1 MVDLLLESTEGDA
14 KAEVEVIYSQYEAT
28 FAADE
33 LIGPPGEVEDAAEE
47 GAADGGAVLNGRCCG
62 GGRCAGGRRGGGGP
76 RGGGCAARPRQLPP
90 PW

>member
-47 GAADGGAVLNGRCCG
+47 GAADGGSAEGIQ
-62 GGRCAGGRRGGGGP
+62 
-76 RGGGCAARPRQLPP
+76 AARSAVSTLCREAAPKVRHATT
-90 PW
+90 